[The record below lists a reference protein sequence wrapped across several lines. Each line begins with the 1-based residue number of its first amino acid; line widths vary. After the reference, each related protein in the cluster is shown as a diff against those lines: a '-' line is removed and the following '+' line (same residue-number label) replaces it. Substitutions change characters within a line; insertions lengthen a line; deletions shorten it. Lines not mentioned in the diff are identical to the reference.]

1 MQKSYLDQSF
11 DAFNISTTSVL
22 MHNFQG
28 SSKSRSDEEP
38 STKRQR
44 LLCRTKKIELSEDEV
59 NSSQLLLQQH
69 QTLPTTSSGKFSTVS
84 VSNVSNIDLRNMV
97 TNSLPLETKS
107 PQVNMLQNNESQLF
121 SPGMRRNSNSQIS
134 FSTVEIFYFERAQG
148 FSTIPSH
155 GDIAL
160 GMGEKHYLQQNFS
173 LSDFNSSQA
182 KRKQSSPRRNPPR
195 GPSKFRIQAEKK
207 STQNSQES
215 IENCQLETI
224 NEMEEPTEAVSV
236 TPFVTTPMDDE
247 PRVENEKKPAN
258 KNVDDNSSS
267 SSESEVE
274 DECCEEDEVFHD
286 VNLLQPLSNK
296 NRKLLLKEAGV
307 RINQNEK
314 FECRNI
320 RRSRLTC
327 GCSCEDGICLPET

>member
-1 MQKSYLDQSF
+1 
-11 DAFNISTTSVL
+11 
-22 MHNFQG
+22 
-28 SSKSRSDEEP
+28 
-38 STKRQR
+38 
-44 LLCRTKKIELSEDEV
+44 
-59 NSSQLLLQQH
+59 
-69 QTLPTTSSGKFSTVS
+69 
-84 VSNVSNIDLRNMV
+84 
-97 TNSLPLETKS
+97 
-107 PQVNMLQNNESQLF
+107 
-121 SPGMRRNSNSQIS
+121 
-134 FSTVEIFYFERAQG
+134 
-148 FSTIPSH
+148 
-155 GDIAL
+155 
-160 GMGEKHYLQQNFS
+160 
-173 LSDFNSSQA
+173 
-182 KRKQSSPRRNPPR
+182 
-195 GPSKFRIQAEKK
+195 
-207 STQNSQES
+207 
-215 IENCQLETI
+215 LETI

-236 TPFVTTPMDDE
+236 TPFITTSMDDE

-327 GCSCEDGICLPET
+327 GCSCEDGICLPETCECAQEDISCQVDRPSFPCSCTASSCENPVGRMEFDSSNVRSHFMQTVKRIKASESANLESPTKCSPRNSLIETERCAPSCFSTPQLTPYLKTLDRWSLHSSIGSRNLKSPGTPNSDIIVEDILAASKPLDQTLEDSPIKSSVFAPCPSLLGPSKTRSKISVLMAARSISFTSSMDRAD